1 MMPRSPGQPHD
12 TSHERRE
19 QPAEPASSAATAGG
33 YTGPAHASPY
43 PMSRLAPAYDLVDVA
58 KEIQEADEVLTAVVG
73 DKLSL
78 IADQIRQLQ
87 EQARKV
93 LDAAQRDVE
102 LHRAECSF
110 KKRPGTVYHLYR
122 RRGGENRLYFSM
134 LSPADWNGQPPD
146 DFEGSYVLGVDSS
159 FTRAEDAEAARS
171 RTQQA
176 RALLGPREPRG

>member
-1 MMPRSPGQPHD
+1 MMPRSPGHPHD

-19 QPAEPASSAATAGG
+19 QPAEPTSSAATGGG
-33 YTGPAHASPY
+33 YTGPTHASPY

-78 IADQIRQLQ
+78 IAEQIRQLQ
-87 EQARKV
+87 EQ
-93 LDAAQRDVE
+93 
-102 LHRAECSF
+102 
-110 KKRPGTVYHLYR
+110 GTVYHLYR